1 MTGPDGAD
9 RDFSQASRQPMY
21 VTAGA
26 LHQAARALITR
37 AVASVANAE
46 ALQRESAS
54 LVEASAKLRAEL
66 RGSITS
72 YAAAMRELG
81 EPAERVVI
89 TVKQIADE
97 AERHIRLPVDIGDLR
112 TLRTDLVRW
121 TIDWYYASS

>member
-9 RDFSQASRQPMY
+9 REFSQDMRQSMY
-21 VTAGA
+21 VTAA
-26 LHQAARALITR
+26 ELRQAARALITR
-37 AVASVANAE
+37 AVASVGNAE
-46 ALQRESAS
+46 ALQRESTA
-54 LVEASAKLRAEL
+54 LVEASAKVRAEL
-66 RGSITS
+66 RGTVTS

-97 AERHIRLPVDIGDLR
+97 AERHIRLPLDIGDLR

-121 TIDWYYASS
+121 TIDGYYASS